1 MQDNIYLDKQDTNAK
16 LIYTLGF
23 LWSDVNVK
31 IDKALKPYNM
41 NSAKFNILMIIKH
54 VGGEEGVQQNFISD
68 KLLVTPS
75 NITKML
81 DKLETEEFITR
92 NDKKNDRRVK
102 IIKITKKGSK
112 LLDEVWQ
119 EYKNVICEIAPKQ
132 TEENK
137 LQLLQMLDNW
147 YLEIKKS

>member
-1 MQDNIYLDKQDTNAK
+1 MQNEIYYNNQNIDSK

-23 LWSDVNVK
+23 LWNDVNVK
-31 IDKALKPYNM
+31 IDKFLKQYDL

-54 VGGEEGVQQNFISD
+54 SGNSDEGIQQNFISD

-81 DKLETEEFITR
+81 DKLESEELITR

-102 IIKITKKGSK
+102 IIKITKKGSE
-112 LLDEVWQ
+112 LIDQIWQ
-119 EYKNVICEIAPKQ
+119 EYLKIIESLAPKIS
-132 TEENK
+132 EKEKNS
-137 LQLLQMLDNW
+137 LLEFLSVWQNN
-147 YLEIKKS
+147 I